1 LTSTSTTTTTTMTTT
16 TASQPLGEGE
26 QMEEAE
32 MEVPAVRKRLRK
44 RIREEPADSDA
55 VDFKPTVNLVDE
67 SDAFSSQGPEFSL
80 SQSYEL
86 HEISDEE
93 MEEEVDLSSQVEE
106 MALPPDYTFP
116 SGLKLSPLWRSMFL
130 LIFLYVQF
138 LGQIFTF
145 VLDRVNMQLRD
156 YQHEGVKFI
165 WQTLQ
170 NPQYM
175 GAILCDQMGLGKTGM
190 YLSL

>member
-1 LTSTSTTTTTTMTTT
+1 
-16 TASQPLGEGE
+16 
-26 QMEEAE
+26 MEEAE
-32 MEVPAVRKRLRK
+32 IEVPAVRKRLRK

-55 VDFKPTVNLVDE
+55 VDFKLTVNLVDE

-86 HEISDEE
+86 HEISDDE

-116 SGLKLSPLWRSMFL
+116 SDLKLSPLWRSMFL

-156 YQHEGVKFI
+156 YQHEEVKFI

-175 GAILCDQMGLGKTGM
+175 GAILCDQMGLGKTDM

>member
-1 LTSTSTTTTTTMTTT
+1 MTTTTT

-26 QMEEAE
+26 QMEEVE

-80 SQSYEL
+80 SQSYKL

-116 SGLKLSPLWRSMFL
+116 SSLKLSPLWRSMFL

-175 GAILCDQMGLGKTGM
+175 DAILCDQMGLGKTGM

>member
-1 LTSTSTTTTTTMTTT
+1 
-16 TASQPLGEGE
+16 
-26 QMEEAE
+26 MEEVE
-32 MEVPAVRKRLRK
+32 MEVPAIRKRLQK

-55 VDFKPTVNLVDE
+55 VDFKPTVNQVDE
-67 SDAFSSQGPEFSL
+67 SDVFSSQDPEFSL

-93 MEEEVDLSSQVEE
+93 MEEEVDLSSQLEE
-106 MALPPDYTFP
+106 VALPSDYTFF

-130 LIFLYVQF
+130 LMFLYVQF
-138 LGQIFTF
+138 LGQILTF

-165 WQTLQ
+165 
-170 NPQYM
+170 
-175 GAILCDQMGLGKTGM
+175 
-190 YLSL
+190 